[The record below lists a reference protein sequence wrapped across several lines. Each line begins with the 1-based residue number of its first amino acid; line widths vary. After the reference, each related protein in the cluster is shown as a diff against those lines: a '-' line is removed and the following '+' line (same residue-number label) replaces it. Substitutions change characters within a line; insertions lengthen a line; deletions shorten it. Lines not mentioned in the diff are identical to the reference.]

1 MNGSVVTLHHEAMTL
16 ASEAFIVRMQGEID
30 RANNLTREA
39 FIKEKE
45 AANLIANNFDLEPS
59 RSVLH
64 RSAASLALE
73 CSELREAEKLIAVAL
88 SGEPPQEIAN
98 ELRDLL
104 EQVYF
109 QRHLDL
115 RGIQLSSN
123 EFQISLAGD
132 SVGLGLVPNHEFA
145 SRIESLEKLIY
156 GTAERKKDKPFR
168 KGGNPTKELSEEVE
182 VYISTPRAA
191 SFAVSFRLGN
201 QLSFPGLGLSEQVID
216 EIFYALKLFNDSNF
230 EEIKKIILDNDYYQN
245 FVGLARNIAPDGNN
259 INMVGFTAIRN
270 NYEERLIMSTPRSKS
285 LMLIDGT
292 AAEVKKGERSLEDNF
307 EIKGKLK
314 FADSTKTDGF
324 IKVISIEGEAY
335 KIKVPIGMMGD
346 VVRPLYEE
354 NVMVRG
360 VVKGKIKELV
370 TIDSIK

>member
-1 MNGSVVTLHHEAMTL
+1 MNIEIVTLHHEAMDL
-16 ASEAFIVRMQGEID
+16 ASEAFIVRMQGRID
-30 RANNLTREA
+30 HADNLTREA
-39 FIKEKE
+39 FTKEKE

-115 RGIQLSSN
+115 RGIQLSRS
-123 EFQISLAGD
+123 EFQVSLAGN

-145 SRIESLEKLIY
+145 SRIGSLEKLIY
-156 GTAERKKDKPFR
+156 RTAERKKERPFR
-168 KGGNPTKELSEEVE
+168 KGGNPTKEVSEEVE

-191 SFAVSFRLGN
+191 SFAVSFRLGK
-201 QLSFPGLGLSEQVID
+201 QLSLPGLGLPEQIID

-230 EEIKKIILDNDYYQN
+230 EEIRRIISDNDYYQN

-259 INMVGFTAIRN
+259 INMVGFTASRD
-270 NYEERLIMSTPRSKS
+270 NYEEKLIMSTPRSKT
-285 LMLIDGT
+285 LFLENG
-292 AAEVKKGERSLEDNF
+292 EVDASSETKSKENNF

-324 IKVISIEGEAY
+324 IKVIGIEGEVS
-335 KIKVPIGMMGD
+335 KIKVPIGIMGD

-354 NVMVRG
+354 NVIVRG
-360 VVKGKIKELV
+360 IIKGKIKKLL